1 MKITLKRE
9 EPLNFETITA
19 KRRDISCV
27 GGREIVY
34 CLLEIRSERS
44 VKFAI
49 SAGEPG
55 SAEIRILKY
64 GEDAESLYRTVVS
77 EGVAPC
83 TLNDV
88 LDDLTCQIY

>member
-1 MKITLKRE
+1 MKITVKRE
-9 EPLNFETITA
+9 EPISFDTITA

-27 GGREIVY
+27 GGREVVY
-34 CLLEIRSERS
+34 CLLEIRSERA

-55 SAEIRILKY
+55 SAEVRILKN
-64 GEDAESLYRTVVS
+64 GDAAERLYETVVS

-88 LDDLTCQIY
+88 LDDLTCPIY